1 MKQNVLKLLLSL
13 IGISAV
19 FSSAYCSDREKD
31 YDKEPNFSHLSNS
44 NNLYYIDKKSDISF
58 KITKGM
64 FLVLKE
70 TVVEDTIYKAP
81 FSVNQDTIHIMSSKK
96 IPLFKVKSDAIFIAL
111 SDLKPYIK
119 KGDKLYARVYQV
131 GQSILFIG
139 GGWVNDLKDGNWD
152 LFDNGVFSKLIY
164 KEGVIVDIR

>member
-13 IGISAV
+13 LGILAT
-19 FSSAYCSDREKD
+19 FSFAYCFGREKD
-31 YDKEPNFSHLSNS
+31 CDTELNFSHLSNS
-44 NNLYYIDKKSDISF
+44 NNLYYIDKESDISF
-58 KITKGM
+58 KIIEGM

-139 GGWVNDLKDGNWD
+139 GGWKNDLKDGDWD

>member
-1 MKQNVLKLLLSL
+1 MKQNVMKILLSV

-19 FSSAYCSDREKD
+19 FSSAYCFDREKD

-44 NNLYYIDKKSDISF
+44 NNLYYIDKESDISF

-64 FLVLKE
+64 FLVLQE
-70 TVVEDTIYKAP
+70 TVVEDTIYKVP
-81 FSVNQDTIHIMSSKK
+81 FSVNLDTIFINCSKK
-96 IPLFKVKSDAIFIAL
+96 MPLFKVKSDAILIAL

-131 GQSILFIG
+131 GQNVLFIG

-152 LFDNGVFSKLIY
+152 LLDNGVFSKVVY
-164 KEGVIVDIR
+164 KEGVIIDTR

>member
-1 MKQNVLKLLLSL
+1 MKQNVMKILLSL

-44 NNLYYIDKKSDISF
+44 NNLYYIDKESDISF

-64 FLVLKE
+64 FLVLQE
-70 TVVEDTIYKAP
+70 TVVEDTIYKVP
-81 FSVNQDTIHIMSSKK
+81 FSVNLDTIFINCSKK
-96 IPLFKVKSDAIFIAL
+96 MPLFKVKSDAILIAL

-131 GQSILFIG
+131 GQNVLFIG

-152 LFDNGVFSKLIY
+152 LLDNGVFSKVVY
-164 KEGVIVDIR
+164 KEGVIIDTR